1 MNNILEIDK
10 LNAVLPSL
18 DGPVFVLNDIS
29 FNIQKGKIIGLVGE
43 SGSGKTQLS
52 MAFSGMQDLNPGV
65 VSGNVKINID
75 NRIIDIYPTK
85 DKELNQIN
93 LDINN
98 NLVRPNEYRYNR
110 LVLSNTSYLK
120 RNVFG
125 WIPQDPR
132 NFLNPFWKLSRLFQE
147 SFNLRI
153 ETDKDFKFKDVLSF
167 AQFYLDQ
174 VDMDSNQMIS
184 KYPHELSGGE
194 CQRAMIAF
202 VLSKKPTFIIADES
216 TTGLDV
222 SRQKKVINL
231 LKKIKKSN
239 PELTMIL
246 ISHDFG
252 FLHHLV
258 DEYMVML
265 GSFLVQQ
272 NINKSEIKHPENL
285 HPYTNE
291 LLSKLWSNKEAIK
304 ESKLKYMSF
313 LQNQINIW
321 GRRINESNKKIEI
334 LKYSQHHQFFKE
346 KLHSYNEGNEG

>member
-10 LNAVLPSL
+10 LNAVLPSV

-29 FNIQKGKIIGLVGE
+29 FKIQQGAIIGLVGE

-52 MAFSGMQDLNPGV
+52 MAFSGMQDLTPGV
-65 VSGNVKINID
+65 VSGSVKINID
-75 NRIIDIYPTK
+75 NRLINIYPTE
-85 DKELNQIN
+85 DKVLNQI
-93 LDINN
+93 DIDFNN
-98 NLVRPNEYRYNR
+98 NLIRRNEYKYNSV
-110 LVLSNTSYLK
+110 VLKNTSYLK

-147 SFNLRI
+147 SFNLRAQ
-153 ETDKDFKFKDVLSF
+153 TDKDFTFNDALSF
-167 AQFYLDQ
+167 AKFYLDQ
-174 VDMDSNQMIS
+174 VDMDSSQMIS

-202 VLSKKPTFIIADES
+202 VLSKKPSFIIADES

-231 LKKIKKSN
+231 LKKIKEGN

-258 DEYMVML
+258 DQYMVML
-265 GSFLVQQ
+265 GSFLVEQ
-272 NINKSEIKHPENL
+272 NIDKNDIKYPDSL

-291 LLSKLWSNKEAIK
+291 LLSKLWSNEKQIK
-304 ESKLKYMSF
+304 ESKLRYISF
-313 LQNQINIW
+313 LEEQIDVW
-321 GRRINESNKKIEI
+321 GTRVKESNKKIEM
-334 LKYSQHHQFFKE
+334 LKYSQHYQLFKE
-346 KLHSYNEGNEG
+346 KLDTYNEEN